1 MLSVVNTLFTAKS
14 AAERRPFMQ
23 VFQPERNVS
32 LLLYAVMSP
41 AVRAANAATASPIG
55 FAATTLFSAAIATL
69 KMPAPA
75 AACRFAVFNAVTANF
90 CAVVTTVVAAMVA
103 LYPAN
108 AAPAAAT
115 TAVAM
120 PMVSLSWAIF
130 SSLSRKE
137 TTTSFSLTTSS
148 PRAANRPLVSSPVRA
163 LTLSFRV
170 DMRPLK
176 VWLASS
182 IPL

>member
-1 MLSVVNTLFTAKS
+1 
-14 AAERRPFMQ
+14 
-23 VFQPERNVS
+23 
-32 LLLYAVMSP
+32 
-41 AVRAANAATASPIG
+41 
-55 FAATTLFSAAIATL
+55 
-69 KMPAPA
+69 
-75 AACRFAVFNAVTANF
+75 
-90 CAVVTTVVAAMVA
+90 
-103 LYPAN
+103 
-108 AAPAAAT
+108 
-115 TAVAM
+115 M

-137 TTTSFSLTTSS
+137 TTTSFSLTTKS